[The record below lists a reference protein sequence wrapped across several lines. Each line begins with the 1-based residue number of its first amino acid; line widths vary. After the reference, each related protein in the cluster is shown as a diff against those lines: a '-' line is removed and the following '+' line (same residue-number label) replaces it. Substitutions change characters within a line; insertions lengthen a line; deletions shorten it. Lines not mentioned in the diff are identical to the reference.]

1 MKRHLLFFFLIS
13 LFLSSIGQENR
24 PSYTWANQQLE
35 KMTLEEKIAQL
46 LVIRI
51 HSNFDEA
58 YNKKIISDIEKY
70 QPGSVC
76 FFQGGPVREIALT
89 NRIQSVSK
97 IPLLVAMDA
106 EWGPSMRLDSLPRF
120 PRNMTLGALDARY
133 DTLIFEM
140 GKEIGLQCNALG
152 IHVNYAPVID
162 VNNNSKNPVINS
174 RSLEKINIGS
184 LEKD

>member
-1 MKRHLLFFFLIS
+1 MNICQLCNLFLLKKNKFKNSIFGVVIIFNLHFRYFTCNQNHKTNLMKKLLLYFIIFFLNLIT
-13 LFLSSIGQENR
+13 FGQEPNI
-24 PSYTWANQQLE
+24 SYSWANQTLE

-51 HSNFDEA
+51 HSNFDES
-58 YNKKIISDIEKY
+58 YNTKIVADIEKY

-76 FFQGGPVREIALT
+76 FFQGGPLREISLT

-120 PRNMTLGALDARY
+120 PRNMTLG
-133 DTLIFEM
+133 
-140 GKEIGLQCNALG
+140 EIGRA
-152 IHVNYAPVID
+152 HV
-162 VNNNSKNPVINS
+162 
-174 RSLEKINIGS
+174 
-184 LEKD
+184 